1 MENPRANTTDVA
13 GESGG
18 ADENKGDP
26 CAEGEGEGEGEGAE
40 PYRPCVLE
48 DRAEW
53 SVRWVFLH
61 LIEETARHADVIR
74 GSPDGATALDHRW
87 HSPR

>member
-1 MENPRANTTDVA
+1 MGSPGRETPAAATDVA

-18 ADENKGDP
+18 TDENKGDP
-26 CAEGEGEGEGEGAE
+26 CADGEGAE